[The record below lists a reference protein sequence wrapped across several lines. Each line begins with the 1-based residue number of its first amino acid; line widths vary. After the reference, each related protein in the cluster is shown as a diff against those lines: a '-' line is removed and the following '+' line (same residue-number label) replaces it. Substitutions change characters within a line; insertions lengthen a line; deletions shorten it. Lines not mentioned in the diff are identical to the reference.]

1 MALDSPSSFRNW
13 KTSFFFVSGV
23 GYETVPCENL
33 DDAPKF
39 LHSWGTPMS
48 NVSFYSF
55 SSYAYDFF
63 FFFFFGDTIASF
75 SFFEDSIHPRL
86 KK

>member
-23 GYETVPCENL
+23 GCETIPSENL
-33 DDAPKF
+33 NDAPKF
-39 LHSWGTPMS
+39 LHSWGTSMS

-55 SSYAYDFF
+55 SSYAYD
-63 FFFFFGDTIASF
+63 FFFGDTIASF